1 MSKIKLVN
9 LATYT
14 SPTIEVID
22 KKDYVTYGPKNSY
35 FQYLIDRYTGSP
47 TNNAIINGV
56 SQMVYGE
63 GLMAT
68 DSEEKPLEW
77 AEVKLLMSDE
87 CVRKLVYDLKLLGQC
102 AIQVAYNK
110 DRTKISEVGHIPVE
124 TLAMEVADKDDGEIK
139 GFYYCGDWEK
149 IKPNQEL
156 KRIPAFG
163 TSLEPVEILYVRP
176 YVAGHYYY
184 SPVDYQGGLQ
194 YAELEEEISN
204 YHLNNI
210 MNGLAPSMLI
220 NFNNGVPNEEE
231 RENIEQ
237 AVRQKFSGSSNAG
250 KFILS
255 FNENT
260 ESSSSIEPVQLS
272 DAHNQYQFL
281 SDESMK
287 KIMVAHR
294 VVSPMLLGIKDQ
306 TGLGNNAEELKTAST
321 LMDNI
326 VIRPIQNLLLIAF
339 DEILN
344 FNGISLD
351 LYFKTLQPLE
361 FADLEN
367 AQSGEQIE
375 KETGEKDEDT
385 TTVNDLEL
393 GECKVELSEEDK
405 DLISTTL
412 AREGTKGPEGYVYV
426 AEMDEDAGYDIEDWA
441 NYLIKEKPT
450 TLNKLKKAV
459 GLKDYVTSRGK
470 GSEWSSLD
478 SKNGL
483 YKIRYKYA
491 RGMRKSGKSR
501 DFCRNMM
508 NMSNAG
514 IVWRIEDIERASW
527 KDNVNVEF
535 RHRPSIRYNIFELK
549 GGIYCQHKWVR
560 VLYRLESN
568 TEVSKNLGNYNK
580 TRTIP
585 SSYLK
590 NPRGSKKASI
600 ATDRL
605 PGRGAWPSKRKK
617 K

>member
-163 TSLEPVEILYVRP
+163 TSIEPVEILYVRP

>member
-1 MSKIKLVN
+1 
-9 LATYT
+9 
-14 SPTIEVID
+14 
-22 KKDYVTYGPKNSY
+22 
-35 FQYLIDRYTGSP
+35 
-47 TNNAIINGV
+47 
-56 SQMVYGE
+56 
-63 GLMAT
+63 
-68 DSEEKPLEW
+68 
-77 AEVKLLMSDE
+77 
-87 CVRKLVYDLKLLGQC
+87 
-102 AIQVAYNK
+102 
-110 DRTKISEVGHIPVE
+110 
-124 TLAMEVADKDDGEIK
+124 
-139 GFYYCGDWEK
+139 
-149 IKPNQEL
+149 
-156 KRIPAFG
+156 
-163 TSLEPVEILYVRP
+163 
-176 YVAGHYYY
+176 
-184 SPVDYQGGLQ
+184 
-194 YAELEEEISN
+194 
-204 YHLNNI
+204 
-210 MNGLAPSMLI
+210 
-220 NFNNGVPNEEE
+220 
-231 RENIEQ
+231 
-237 AVRQKFSGSSNAG
+237 
-250 KFILS
+250 
-255 FNENT
+255 
-260 ESSSSIEPVQLS
+260 
-272 DAHNQYQFL
+272 
-281 SDESMK
+281 
-287 KIMVAHR
+287 MVAHR

>member
-1 MSKIKLVN
+1 
-9 LATYT
+9 
-14 SPTIEVID
+14 
-22 KKDYVTYGPKNSY
+22 
-35 FQYLIDRYTGSP
+35 
-47 TNNAIINGV
+47 
-56 SQMVYGE
+56 
-63 GLMAT
+63 
-68 DSEEKPLEW
+68 
-77 AEVKLLMSDE
+77 
-87 CVRKLVYDLKLLGQC
+87 
-102 AIQVAYNK
+102 
-110 DRTKISEVGHIPVE
+110 
-124 TLAMEVADKDDGEIK
+124 
-139 GFYYCGDWEK
+139 
-149 IKPNQEL
+149 
-156 KRIPAFG
+156 
-163 TSLEPVEILYVRP
+163 
-176 YVAGHYYY
+176 
-184 SPVDYQGGLQ
+184 
-194 YAELEEEISN
+194 
-204 YHLNNI
+204 

-231 RENIEQ
+231 RENIEN

-294 VVSPMLLGIKDQ
+294 VVSPMLLGIKDN

-339 DEILN
+339 DEILK
-344 FNGISLD
+344 FNSIQLD

-375 KETGEKDEDT
+375 KETGEKDEEDS
-385 TTVNDLEL
+385 TVNDLEL
-393 GECKVELSEEDK
+393 SADDQ

-412 AREGTKGPEGYVYV
+412 NACGVKEIPGYSFV
-426 AEMDEDAGYDIEDWA
+426 AEMDEDAPYSNEDWA
-441 NYLIKEKPT
+441 NYLINEKPT

-459 GLKDYVTSRGK
+459 GLKNYVTSRGK

-535 RHRPSIRYNIFELK
+535 RHRPSIRYNIFEQK
-549 GGIYCQHKWVR
+549 AVYIANING
-560 VLYRLESN
+560 LE
-568 TEVSKNLGNYNK
+568 YY
-580 TRTIP
+580 I
-585 SSYLK
+585 
-590 NPRGSKKASI
+590 
-600 ATDRL
+600 D
-605 PGRGAWPSKRKK
+605 
-617 K
+617 

>member
-1 MSKIKLVN
+1 MSVIKLVN

-14 SPTIEVID
+14 SPQIEVTE
-22 KKDYVTYGPKNSY
+22 KEDYVTYGPKNSY

-77 AEVKLLMSDE
+77 AETQLLMTDE
-87 CVRKLVYDLKLLGQC
+87 CVRKLVYDLKLMGQC

-110 DRTKISEVGHIPVE
+110 DRTRIAKVGHIPVE

-139 GFYYCGDWEK
+139 GFYYCSDWEK
-149 IKPNQEL
+149 IKPNQDL

-163 TSLEPVEILYVRP
+163 TSREPIEILYVRP

-231 RENIEQ
+231 RENIEN

-294 VVSPMLLGIKDQ
+294 VVSPMLLGIKDN

-339 DEILN
+339 DEILK
-344 FNGISLD
+344 FNSIQLD

-375 KETGEKDEDT
+375 KETGEKDEEDS
-385 TTVNDLEL
+385 TVNDLEL
-393 GECKVELSEEDK
+393 SADDQ

-412 AREGTKGPEGYVYV
+412 NACGVKEIPGYSFV
-426 AEMDEDAGYDIEDWA
+426 AEMDEDAPYSNEDWA
-441 NYLIKEKPT
+441 NYLINEKPT

-459 GLKDYVTSRGK
+459 GLKNYVTSRGK

-560 VLYRLESN
+560 VLYRLDSN
-568 TEVSKNLGNYNK
+568 TEVSKNLGNYQK

-585 SSYLK
+585 SSYIK
-590 NPRGSKKASI
+590 NPRGSKKAAI
-600 ATDRL
+600 AT
-605 PGRGAWPSKRKK
+605 GRQKGKGAWPSKKK
-617 K
+617 

>member
-412 AREGTKGPEGYVYV
+412 AREGTKGPKGYVYV